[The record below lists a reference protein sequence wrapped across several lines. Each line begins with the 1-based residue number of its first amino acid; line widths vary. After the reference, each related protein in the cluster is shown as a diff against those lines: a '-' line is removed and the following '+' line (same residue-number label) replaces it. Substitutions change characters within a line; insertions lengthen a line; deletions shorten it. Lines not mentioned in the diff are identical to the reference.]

1 MAKSK
6 TPARRAAAGKRSSPK
21 EGQNRPRGCQIRE
34 ELFALEYTKDFNGAA
49 AMRRAGF
56 SKGNAGEAAAKLLKR
71 ESVQLLINDEVNR
84 RKENILADNDRVQ
97 KEIEYIAM
105 SDVRE
110 LFDEKGLI
118 RPIHQWPEPIARAVA
133 RVEMY
138 LGQVAKVRLW
148 DKGSALALLARI
160 KGMDRAGD
168 GGLGDETLTLRW
180 LSDDDE

>member
-1 MAKSK
+1 MAKRK
-6 TPARRAAAGKRSSPK
+6 TSTRRSASAAASKRHG
-21 EGQNRPRGCQIRE
+21 ENRPRGFQIRE

-56 SKGNAGEAAAKLLKR
+56 SKGNAAKAAMDMLKR
-71 ESVQLLINDEVNR
+71 ESVQLLIRDEVNR
-84 RKENILADNDRVQ
+84 RKDNILADNDRVQ
-97 KEIEYIAM
+97 REIEYIAM

-118 RPIHQWPEPIARAVA
+118 RPVHQWPEPIARAVA

-148 DKGSALALLARI
+148 DKGSALSLLARI
-160 KGMDRAGD
+160 KGMDRGNE
-168 GGLGDETLTLRW
+168 GSGEETLTLRW